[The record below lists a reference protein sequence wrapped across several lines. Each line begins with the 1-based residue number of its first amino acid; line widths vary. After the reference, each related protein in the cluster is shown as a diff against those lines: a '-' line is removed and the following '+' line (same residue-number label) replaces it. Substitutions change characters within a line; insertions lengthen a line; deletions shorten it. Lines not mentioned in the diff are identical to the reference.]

1 LLTCTFYDPAGA
13 AKHKRLVE
21 KDRQRASQNFGSE
34 KKSGTNNDKVE
45 EEEAAKEEKYY
56 PIAPEQWKEA
66 VLQLRNYNV
75 IKFPRVLQSV
85 LYLLGFKR
93 EDICEDG
100 TNKLCFKKVR
110 TIIGDETFYQKMA
123 EYKYAG
129 SKTGDFRA
137 YEKVA
142 FLKKNLDV
150 EEEQLES
157 YSQTMFKLW

>member
-21 KDRQRASQNFGSE
+21 KDRQRASQNFGSA
-34 KKSGTNNDKVE
+34 KNSGSHVDKE
-45 EEEAAKEEKYY
+45 EEVEAAKEEKYY

-85 LYLLGFKR
+85 LYLLGFTR
-93 EDICEDG
+93 EEITEAG
-100 TNKLCFKKVR
+100 TNKLDFKKVR

-129 SKTGDFRA
+129 PKTGDFRA
-137 YEKVA
+137 YEKMT

-150 EEEQLES
+150 DEESLEG